1 MARKQTRISR
11 RMLLTWFML
20 GGLILLFAPERLTGK
35 FQLAFARIFSL
46 PLSVGRSIS
55 LAAGTQQPLKDARQK
70 KESQYQNHIA
80 NLEAQLKQKNLKI
93 QQLSGLRERQP
104 LEGANLVLADV
115 IRSPTNGYSS
125 ELIINRG
132 ATEGLAKGQFVI
144 GDNSIIGIVS
154 DVSYRAARVKLFT
167 DTNSRIAVTVG
178 NLDVERMMHG
188 TGNNRAKIQLLQIKH
203 EVHKADP
210 VYASK
215 RPGFLDA
222 PMIIGKV
229 AECQRYDKNPSLWDI
244 TVEPVCDIEKL
255 TGVAVIVMELQ
266 DN

>member
-1 MARKQTRISR
+1 MARKQIRVSR
-11 RMLLTWFML
+11 RILLTWFML

-35 FQLAFARIFSL
+35 FQLAFARVFSL

-55 LAAGTQQPLKDARQK
+55 LAAGTQQPLKDAQK
-70 KESQYQNHIA
+70 RKESQYQNHIA
-80 NLEAQLKQKNLKI
+80 NLEAQLKQKNLRI
-93 QQLSGLRERQP
+93 QQLSGLRDRHS
-104 LEGANLVLADV
+104 LEGASLVLADV
-115 IRSPTNGYSS
+115 IRSPTNGSS
-125 ELIINRG
+125 QELIINRG
-132 ATEGLAKGQFVI
+132 STEGLAKRQFVL

-154 DVSYRAARVKLFT
+154 EVSYRAARVKLFT
-167 DTNSRIAVTVG
+167 DADSRIAITVD

-203 EVHKADP
+203 EVRKADP

-215 RPGFLDA
+215 KPGFLDT

-229 AECQRYDKNPSLWDI
+229 AECQRDDKNPSLWDI